1 MTYTVTDNFLDEE
14 VALNIRKTLLS
25 GNFPWYY
32 HDAILYG
39 VDKDLL
45 SFQFN
50 HMFYRDYQFQSP
62 EGQLVVP
69 LLERINPLA
78 MIRIKANLKPLTP
91 DHHYGGWH
99 KDVQDDCTI
108 GVYYVND
115 NNGWT
120 EFENG
125 EKVYSKANRFVEFSS
140 KELHSGVSCTDEQVR
155 SVINF
160 VYIKR

>member
-1 MTYTVTDNFLDEE
+1 MATVIDNFLDEE
-14 VALNIRKTLLS
+14 AALQIKKILL
-25 GNFPWYY
+25 GMEFPWHY
-32 HDAILYG
+32 HNTILY
-39 VDKDLL
+39 DQEEDLN

-50 HMFYRDYQFQSP
+50 HMFYRDYQFTSNHAAP
-62 EGQLVVP
+62 IIP
-69 LLERINPLA
+69 IIERLNPTAL
-78 MIRIKANLKPLTP
+78 IRIKANLKPATTENI
-91 DHHYGGWH
+91 YGGWH
-99 KDVQDDCTI
+99 RDVKEDCTI

-160 VYIKR
+160 VYIK

>member
-1 MTYTVTDNFLDEE
+1 MATVIDNFLDEE
-14 VALNIRKTLLS
+14 SALQIRKTLLS
-25 GNFPWYY
+25 FDFPWFY
-32 HDAILYG
+32 HDAILFG
-39 VDKDLL
+39 EDQDKL

-50 HMFYRDYQFQSP
+50 HMFYRDYQWVSP
-62 EGQLVVP
+62 HGQLVAP
-69 LLERINPLA
+69 LVSRINPLA
-78 MIRIKANLKPLTP
+78 MIRIKANLKPFTE

-99 KDVQDDCTI
+99 RDIKDNCTI

-125 EKVYSKANRFVEFSS
+125 EKVESKANRFVEFSS
-140 KELHSGVSCTDEQVR
+140 AELHSGVSCTDEQVR